1 MLARFGRVAHPARQ
15 LKSSGDIIGLRSGNW
30 MPKKPS
36 MTPPAKASRGYAPP
50 ASVPTL
56 PTVRMQPV
64 QAGSAAGS
72 VAEMSFSGIRVQ
84 HVALIPGAQYE
95 FAWKGTSH
103 YLSYLDIQL
112 DDGETFDGT
121 ARRRLPR
128 DLRGKLSFVPS
139 GEQTSGWSVARDRY
153 NTFTAVYFDPQALG
167 EEIAKR
173 FERVTRSHLHFED
186 PALRDTMRKLH
197 GALAV
202 PGESDSLYLEAL
214 CTLSAMEIGRYLDG
228 KAAAGAG
235 QDEVLDRKRA
245 SRTQEFIEAN
255 LTRSISLGELADAA
269 GLSRF
274 HFLRSFKRST
284 GETPYQYV
292 LRRRI
297 ETAQA
302 LLREQ
307 AMTVEAVAGAVG
319 FRNATRFIR
328 AFRLKTGVT
337 PGAYRAADA
346 QRIPAKR

>member
-1 MLARFGRVAHPARQ
+1 M
-15 LKSSGDIIGLRSGNW
+15 
-30 MPKKPS
+30 
-36 MTPPAKASRGYAPP
+36 PPAPVR
-50 ASVPTL
+50 TL
-56 PTVRMQPV
+56 PTVRLQPV
-64 QAGSAAGS
+64 QAAGAGGS
-72 VAEMSFSGIRVQ
+72 VAEMIFGGIRVQ

-112 DDGETFDGT
+112 DDGETFDGS

-139 GEQTSGWSVARDRY
+139 GEQTWGWSVARDRY
-153 NTFTAVYFDPQALG
+153 NTFTAVYFDPQAIG
-167 EEIAKR
+167 EEVAQR

-186 PALRDTMRKLH
+186 PALRETMRKLH

-202 PGESDSLYLEAL
+202 PGESDKLYLESL
-214 CTLSAMEIGRYLDG
+214 CVLSAMEISRYVDRR
-228 KAAAGAG
+228 AAASEG
-235 QDEVLDRKRA
+235 QDEALDRTRA
-245 SRTQEFIEAN
+245 SRTQDLIEAN
-255 LTRSISLGELADAA
+255 LARNISLGELAEAA

-297 ETAQA
+297 ETAQT

-307 AMTVEAVAGAVG
+307 VMTVEAVAAAVG
-319 FRNATRFIR
+319 FSNATRFIR

-337 PGAYRAADA
+337 PGAYRAADP
-346 QRIPAKR
+346 QRILAERQGKPE